1 MDRLFG
7 LDEECP
13 HDEDLAL
20 LTTVYDNVSQ
30 SVLESILRG
39 EKIPYLIKE
48 RGSGSSV
55 KIIAG
60 YSMFGT
66 DFFVRKEML
75 DQAKELLQA
84 MADPDA
90 EFVEDGENG
99 QEDQ

>member
-39 EKIPYLIKE
+39 EKIP
-48 RGSGSSV
+48 
-55 KIIAG
+55 
-60 YSMFGT
+60 
-66 DFFVRKEML
+66 
-75 DQAKELLQA
+75 
-84 MADPDA
+84 
-90 EFVEDGENG
+90 
-99 QEDQ
+99 